1 MPFAPLLAL
10 VVALLAVVLAAGEA
24 RATQR
29 ALLIAVSHY
38 PDERMRL
45 EGPGNDAMLLY
56 DVLTRRGFERG
67 NIEVLADT
75 LAPAGGEAIEEAGSP
90 TRQAILQAFDALAA
104 DAQAG
109 DEIFVAMSGHGT
121 QQPAKD
127 IRGEPDGLDELFLP
141 LDVGRW
147 DTTVDAIDNAIVD
160 DEIGQF
166 LDRLRARGAKVW
178 LVMDSCHSGTGTRA
192 AKDAE
197 LIPRWVNPASL
208 GVPLDEMSAAAA
220 AGAPDASLG
229 VRSADGVVAFFAAQ
243 SDELAYEL
251 ALPARTADAGRHG
264 LLSYYVA
271 QGLARGGSS
280 TYLDVAQL
288 VRAGYDEAG
297 GAQRSF
303 PTPLFE
309 GDLSALLFGDG
320 GAEAKWSAQ
329 LAGEGRAKL
338 DAGRLHGL
346 RAGAEILL
354 RDAAGEPA
362 ARGTVEQLGLVQSDL
377 ALTWT
382 AAAID
387 SARLVAEP
395 VAPTQPD
402 RFVVQLAPDLPAAV
416 GKAIAAHA
424 GDLAEAGIVLTP
436 EAVDAE
442 LNVRIARGAL
452 WFVPHGDQVN
462 DVVAA
467 GGGGLSLELPAED
480 LVTELADGLRA
491 RAASYRLAQ
500 LGETFAATPAAKALK
515 VELSLL
521 PRASEPSAADPHPD
535 CVQPDPGLAEQGKP
549 VKLEQVPHL
558 RHCDTLFVSLRQ
570 RGKYPIDVGVFYV
583 DSLGAT
589 IPLPDL
595 TGIRLQQDDPP
606 IVLPLTVA
614 TWDQEAGRPA
624 STGLERLVIVGLK
637 RTDRG
642 DRAFVTD
649 FAKLLGLAPREQEP
663 TGSGQPFLSLLA
675 AASPGA
681 TRAAPTGDP
690 REDGFV
696 STIYWRTV
704 PF

>member
-1 MPFAPLLAL
+1 MSFTPLSAL
-10 VVALLAVVLAAGEA
+10 VLALLAAVLPAGEA
-24 RATQR
+24 LATQR
-29 ALLIAVSHY
+29 ALLIAVSNY

-45 EGPGNDAMLLY
+45 QGPGNDATLLY
-56 DVLTRRGFERG
+56 GVLTRRGFAPG
-67 NIEVLADT
+67 DIKVLADT
-75 LAPAGGEAIEEAGSP
+75 LDPAGGAIAVAGSP
-90 TRQAILQAFDALAA
+90 TRQAILQAFDALVA
-104 DAQAG
+104 DAQPG

-127 IRGEPDGLDELFLP
+127 VRGEPDGLDELFLP

-147 DTTVDAIDNAIVD
+147 DASVDAIDNAIVD
-160 DEIGQF
+160 DEIGRF
-166 LDRLRARGAKVW
+166 LDRLRAKDAKVW

-192 AKDAE
+192 AGDAE
-197 LIPRWVNPASL
+197 LIPRWVSPESL
-208 GVPLDEMSAAAA
+208 GVPPDKVSAAAA
-220 AGAPDASLG
+220 ATAPDASLG
-229 VRSADGVVAFFAAQ
+229 VRSEDGVVAFFAAQ

-297 GAQRSF
+297 GAQKSF

-309 GDLSALLFGDG
+309 GDLSAALFGDG
-320 GAEAKWSAQ
+320 QAEARWPAQ
-329 LAGEGRAKL
+329 LAGDGRARL

-346 RAGAEILL
+346 REGAEVLL

-362 ARGTVEQLGLVQSDL
+362 ARGTVERLGLVQSEL

-382 AAAID
+382 AAAVD
-387 SARLVAEP
+387 SARLLAEP
-395 VAPTQPD
+395 VAATRPD
-402 RFVVQLAPDLPAAV
+402 RFLVELAPDLPAPV
-416 GKAIAAHA
+416 GEAIAAHA
-424 GDLAEAGIVLTP
+424 GDFAEAGIVLTP
-436 EAVDAE
+436 DATDAE
-442 LNVRIARGAL
+442 LSVRAARGAV

-467 GGGGLSLELPAED
+467 GGGGLSLELPPAD
-480 LVTELADGLRA
+480 LAAQLADGLRA

-500 LGETFAATPAAKALK
+500 LGETFAATPAAKALRI
-515 VELSLL
+515 ELGLL
-521 PRASEPSAADPHPD
+521 PRAGEPTAADPHPD
-535 CVQPDPGLAEQGKP
+535 CAQPDPGLAGQAMP
-549 VKLEQVPHL
+549 VKLEQVPQL
-558 RHCDTLFVSLRQ
+558 RHCDTLFVSLKQ

-624 STGLERLVIVGLK
+624 STGLERLVVVGLK

-649 FAKLLGLAPREQEP
+649 FAKLLGLAPREHEP
-663 TGSGQPFLSLLA
+663 TGSSQPFLTLLA
-675 AASPGA
+675 AAPPGA
-681 TRAAPTGDP
+681 TRAAPAGDP